1 MASTQASETRG
12 LSDMFNYILSFF
24 VTPALPKD
32 IDILCTGKW
41 RENDEKRQK
50 LERLINNE
58 VTILTQQEEGE
69 KQAQCAHALM
79 CLQGLLPTEEN
90 EDSDDEELYLYLGA
104 GRGSTQFTITNI
116 DGIVIDSVNVETGY
130 PKSGSPNIAL
140 LRECVDEIYIN
151 YGKRIKFIL
160 GFDSIYHVLK
170 KNCPVVPDCGD
181 LPVKL
186 NSGWRIATTGS
197 DFPQLGYLTDLYSD
211 VPMLVVRN
219 FRMKDGTLRKITFAT
234 GNKLLIDLGSGN
246 ANLVDPLTGT
256 QTKTVELPSDWTTN
270 DTALQS
276 VAHRVKNLIDHSKS
290 HQVIVTESGIAMM

>member
-12 LSDMFNYILSFF
+12 LSDIFNYILSFF
-24 VTPALPKD
+24 VTPTLPKE

-41 RENDEKRQK
+41 RENDEKRKK
-50 LERLINNE
+50 LEQLVNNE

-69 KQAQCAHALM
+69 RQAQCAHALM
-79 CLQGLLPTEEN
+79 TMQGILPTDES
-90 EDSDDEELYLYLGA
+90 EDSDEEELYLYLGA

-140 LRECVDEIYIN
+140 LKECADEIYIN

-170 KNCPVVPDCGD
+170 KESPVVPDCGD

-234 GNKLLIDLGSGN
+234 GNELLIDLGSGN

-256 QTKTVELPSDWTTN
+256 QTKTVELPSDWATN
-270 DTALQS
+270 DAALQS
-276 VAHRVKNLIDHSKS
+276 VADGIKNLIKYSKN
-290 HQVIVTESGIAMM
+290 HQMVVTESGVTMI

>member
-1 MASTQASETRG
+1 MASTQASEIRG
-12 LSDMFNYILSFF
+12 FSDMFNYILSFF
-24 VTPALPKD
+24 VTPTLSKD

-41 RENDEKRQK
+41 RENDEKRLK

-58 VTILTQQEEGE
+58 VTILTQHEEGE

-116 DGIVIDSVNVETGY
+116 DGIVIDSINVETGY

-140 LRECVDEIYIN
+140 LRECVNEININ

-160 GFDSIYHVLK
+160 GFDSLFHVLK
-170 KNCPVVPDCGD
+170 KKCPVVPDSGD
-181 LPVKL
+181 LPTEVT
-186 NSGWRIATTGS
+186 TTGS
-197 DFPQLGYLTDLYSD
+197 DFSELGYLTDLYSD

-219 FRMKDGTLRKITFAT
+219 FRMKDGTMRKITFAT
-234 GNKLLIDLGSGN
+234 GTKLLIDLGTGN
-246 ANLVDPLTGT
+246 ANLVDPYTGR
-256 QTKTVELPSDWTTN
+256 QIKTIELSNDWMTN
-270 DTALQS
+270 DGSLKNIADNIKELMA
-276 VAHRVKNLIDHSKS
+276 VAKTYTSTN
-290 HQVIVTESGIAMM
+290 A

>member
-1 MASTQASETRG
+1 MASTQASEIRG
-12 LSDMFNYILSFF
+12 FSDMFNYILSFF
-24 VTPALPKD
+24 VTPTLSKD

-41 RENDEKRQK
+41 RENDEKRLK

-58 VTILTQQEEGE
+58 VTILTQHEEGE

-116 DGIVIDSVNVETGY
+116 DGVVIDSINVETGY

-140 LRECVDEIYIN
+140 LRECVNEININ

-160 GFDSIYHVLK
+160 GFDSLFHVLK
-170 KNCPVVPDCGD
+170 KKCPVVPDSGD
-181 LPVKL
+181 LPTEVT
-186 NSGWRIATTGS
+186 TTGS
-197 DFPQLGYLTDLYSD
+197 DFSELGYLTDLYSD

-219 FRMKDGTLRKITFAT
+219 FHMKDGTMRKITFAT
-234 GNKLLIDLGSGN
+234 GTKLLIDLGTGN
-246 ANLVDPLTGT
+246 ANLVDPYTGR
-256 QTKTVELPSDWTTN
+256 QIKTIELSNDWMTN
-270 DTALQS
+270 DGSLKNIADNIKELMV
-276 VAHRVKNLIDHSKS
+276 VAKTYTFTN
-290 HQVIVTESGIAMM
+290 A

>member
-1 MASTQASETRG
+1 MASTQASEIRG
-12 LSDMFNYILSFF
+12 FSDMFNYILSFF
-24 VTPALPKD
+24 VTPTLSKD

-41 RENDEKRQK
+41 RENDEKRLK

-58 VTILTQQEEGE
+58 VTILTQHEEGE

-116 DGIVIDSVNVETGY
+116 DGVVIDSINVETGY

-140 LRECVDEIYIN
+140 LRECVNEININ

-160 GFDSIYHVLK
+160 GFDSLFHVLK
-170 KNCPVVPDCGD
+170 KKCPVVPDSGD
-181 LPVKL
+181 LPTEVT
-186 NSGWRIATTGS
+186 TTGS
-197 DFPQLGYLTDLYSD
+197 DFSELGYLTDLYSD

-219 FRMKDGTLRKITFAT
+219 FRMKDGTMRKITFAT
-234 GNKLLIDLGSGN
+234 GTKLLIDLGTGN
-246 ANLVDPLTGT
+246 ANLVDPYTGR
-256 QTKTVELPSDWTTN
+256 QIKTIELSNDWMTN
-270 DTALQS
+270 DGSLKNIADNIKELMV
-276 VAHRVKNLIDHSKS
+276 VAKTYTFTN
-290 HQVIVTESGIAMM
+290 A

>member
-1 MASTQASETRG
+1 MASTQASEIRG
-12 LSDMFNYILSFF
+12 FSDMFNYILSFF
-24 VTPALPKD
+24 VTPTLSND
-32 IDILCTGKW
+32 IDIFCTGKW

-58 VTILTQQEEGE
+58 VTILTQHEEGE

-116 DGIVIDSVNVETGY
+116 DGGVIDSINVETGY

-140 LRECVDEIYIN
+140 LRECVNEININ

-160 GFDSIYHVLK
+160 GFDSLFHVLK
-170 KNCPVVPDCGD
+170 KKCPVVPDSGD
-181 LPVKL
+181 LPTEVT
-186 NSGWRIATTGS
+186 TTGS
-197 DFPQLGYLTDLYSD
+197 DFSELGYLTDLYSD

-219 FRMKDGTLRKITFAT
+219 FRMKDGTMRKITFAT
-234 GNKLLIDLGSGN
+234 GTKLLIDLGTGN
-246 ANLVDPLTGT
+246 ANLVDPYTGR
-256 QTKTVELPSDWTTN
+256 QIKTIELSNDWMTN
-270 DTALQS
+270 DGSLKNIADNIKELMA
-276 VAHRVKNLIDHSKS
+276 VAKTYTSTN
-290 HQVIVTESGIAMM
+290 A

>member
-1 MASTQASETRG
+1 MASTQASEIRG
-12 LSDMFNYILSFF
+12 FSDMFNYILSFF
-24 VTPALPKD
+24 VTPTLSKD

-58 VTILTQQEEGE
+58 VTILTQHEEGE

-79 CLQGLLPTEEN
+79 SLQGLLPTEEN

-116 DGIVIDSVNVETGY
+116 DGIVIDSINVETGY

-140 LRECVDEIYIN
+140 LRECVNEININ

-160 GFDSIYHVLK
+160 GFDSLFHVLK
-170 KNCPVVPDCGD
+170 KKCPVVPDSGD
-181 LPVKL
+181 LPTDVT
-186 NSGWRIATTGS
+186 TTGS
-197 DFPQLGYLTDLYSD
+197 DFSELGYLTDLYSD

-219 FRMKDGTLRKITFAT
+219 FRMKDGTMRKITFAT
-234 GNKLLIDLGSGN
+234 GTKLLIDLGTGN
-246 ANLVDPLTGT
+246 ANLVDPYTGR
-256 QTKTVELPSDWTTN
+256 QIKTIELSNDWMTN
-270 DTALQS
+270 DGSLKNIADNIKELMA
-276 VAHRVKNLIDHSKS
+276 VAKTYTSTN
-290 HQVIVTESGIAMM
+290 A

>member
-1 MASTQASETRG
+1 MASTQASEIRG
-12 LSDMFNYILSFF
+12 FSDMFNYILSFF
-24 VTPALPKD
+24 VTPTLSKD

-58 VTILTQQEEGE
+58 VTILTQHEEGE

-116 DGIVIDSVNVETGY
+116 DGIVIDSINVETGY

-140 LRECVDEIYIN
+140 LRECVNEININ

-160 GFDSIYHVLK
+160 GFDSLFHVLK
-170 KNCPVVPDCGD
+170 KKCPVVPDSGD
-181 LPVKL
+181 LPTEVT
-186 NSGWRIATTGS
+186 TTGS
-197 DFPQLGYLTDLYSD
+197 DFSELGYLTDLYSD

-219 FRMKDGTLRKITFAT
+219 FRMKDGTMRKITFAT
-234 GNKLLIDLGSGN
+234 GTKLLIDLGTGN
-246 ANLVDPLTGT
+246 ANLVDPYTGR
-256 QTKTVELPSDWTTN
+256 QIKTIELSNDWMTN
-270 DTALQS
+270 DGSLKNIADNIKELMA
-276 VAHRVKNLIDHSKS
+276 VAKTYTSTN
-290 HQVIVTESGIAMM
+290 A